1 MAKPAGETL
10 PLLLERRPSTL
21 NRKEQ
26 IRGLD
31 RRDRRQKWR
40 YKVLITPIKSETRGC
55 NVGLVAAKRIVQDKG
70 PDFMTA
76 AEILGGPAA
85 LRRCARLL
93 AAIKTA
99 GTLSRRLKREL
110 VWLHRL
116 LTLDLGG
123 DPDSMD
129 AVCFAAV
136 VPDDPRVHGICR
148 AADCLHELLVEI
160 AAGNP
165 ECDIIPPWISTCA
178 A

>member
-1 MAKPAGETL
+1 M
-10 PLLLERRPSTL
+10 
-21 NRKEQ
+21 

-31 RRDRRQKWR
+31 RQDRRRKWR

-85 LRRCARLL
+85 LRRCARVFSD
-93 AAIKTA
+93 IKTA
-99 GTLSRRLKREL
+99 GTLSRRMKREL

-123 DPDSMD
+123 DPVSMD
-129 AVCFAAV
+129 AACFAAIE
-136 VPDDPRVHGICR
+136 PDDPRVHGICR
-148 AADCLHELLVEI
+148 AADFLDDLLVEI
-160 AAGNP
+160 AADNP
-165 ECDIIPPWISTCA
+165 ACDIIPPWISPCA